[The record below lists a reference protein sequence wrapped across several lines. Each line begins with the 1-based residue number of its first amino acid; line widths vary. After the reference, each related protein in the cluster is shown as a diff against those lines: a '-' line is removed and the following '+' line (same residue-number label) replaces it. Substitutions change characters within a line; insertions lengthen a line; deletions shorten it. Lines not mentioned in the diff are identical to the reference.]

1 MTELPENLTY
11 PQIVAL
17 ASVLPL
23 PPQEDGLAPV
33 IDVARTGITDPCTL
47 AAMEARSRLGVLR
60 YGKPLG
66 IGSVRRPAIIDLLQE
81 RVDTLMYH
89 IGMIGDCAQMT
100 VRSDFACALLDA
112 IKAVWPQLSDYD
124 RRLAL
129 YCAGLAEEAPTK
141 PKAPGIAPVP
151 VLVAGVDYR
160 VSGG

>member
-1 MTELPENLTY
+1 MTELPDNLTN

-33 IDVARTGITDPCTL
+33 IDFARASITDPCAL
-47 AAMEARSRLGVLR
+47 AALEARSRLGVLR

-66 IGSVRRPAIIDLLQE
+66 IGSILRPSIIDLFQE
-81 RVDTLMYH
+81 MVDASSYH
-89 IGMIGDCAQMT
+89 IALMGEC
-100 VRSDFACALLDA
+100 VNLLDA
-112 IKAVWPQLSDYD
+112 IKVVWPQLSDYD